1 MLGGCVILSLVT
13 GQKFKFHLD
22 IHLAVSLCLGS
33 RQNQLNTLKV
43 QWFSVNPLSFLHY
56 RETSKPLFLPNLL
69 VKIFHLWIILS
80 RNLLK
85 KETAL
90 IICTAD
96 KLDLIYQLSCV
107 IGWNINWTHK
117 AHCSVAVGVSAKQC
131 GTSVT
136 QHYRSLIFKSHLFSR
151 VTTMQFLY
159 SSSRKLYSSAH
170 WVGEGYLFII
180 HFELH

>member
-69 VKIFHLWIILS
+69 VKIFHL
-80 RNLLK
+80 
-85 KETAL
+85 
-90 IICTAD
+90 
-96 KLDLIYQLSCV
+96 
-107 IGWNINWTHK
+107 
-117 AHCSVAVGVSAKQC
+117 
-131 GTSVT
+131 
-136 QHYRSLIFKSHLFSR
+136 
-151 VTTMQFLY
+151 
-159 SSSRKLYSSAH
+159 
-170 WVGEGYLFII
+170 
-180 HFELH
+180 